1 MVLVDNDNVYVTLN
15 TSATFDPP
23 IDGLVVISANDVP
36 VNVTINGRTVGINF
50 GAGPLTGGNGQFGAG
65 AVIPLGGCSYIQGH
79 SALSYIAFRGKKYG
93 RTPNGDSIGT
103 IGA

>member
-23 IDGLVVISANDVP
+23 IDGLVVISAGDAT

-50 GAGPLTGGNGQFGAG
+50 GTGPISGGQFGAG

-79 SALSYIAFRGKKYG
+79 SSLSYIAFRGKRYG
-93 RTPNGDSIGT
+93 ATPNSDSTGT

>member
-23 IDGLVVISANDVP
+23 IDGLVVISAADSP
-36 VNVTINGRTVGINF
+36 VNVTINGKTVGINF
-50 GAGPLTGGNGQFGAG
+50 GTGPLSGGQFGAG

-79 SALSYIAFRGKKYG
+79 SSLSYIAFRGKRYG
-93 RTPNGDSIGT
+93 TTSNSDSIGT